1 MIATEL
7 IEERALRLVPFSTI
21 LVFQNPKPGD
31 SPINLLVES
40 PENPAETLHARSFFT
55 LPTPGKPNT
64 GAVVPFW
71 GAERF
76 DSAKAMTNA

>member
-7 IEERALRLVPFSTI
+7 IEELALRLVPFSTI

-40 PENPAETLHARSFFT
+40 PENPAETLHARLFFT